1 MPVRELTSIAI
12 KGRCFPSDCMLE
24 LFPGAKHRVAF
35 VFGRNG
41 SGKSTLSE
49 SLRMM
54 VSNQLP
60 SGVECL
66 SLLDGDGRVLPDERD
81 VLSKAIV
88 FDEAFVEKQVKV
100 SSDGLNAIVMLG
112 DAGNLATRIEQA
124 NDDKDEEVRALEVRR
139 EKLAQFND
147 AGNPLSPEYHRGL
160 LTEALK
166 RPGGWCD
173 RQRDIK
179 ALSRSAS
186 VTSNLLE
193 QLSEMPIPEKSEASL
208 RQEIE
213 DGTKRLSSL
222 KAGDLLPDVPVLP
235 AFVTSIRE
243 SDLIGTLAQAID
255 KPVLSDREKRL
266 MEVAEQL
273 GTSRL
278 REASSYFSQ
287 EFVSYCP
294 YCFRDI
300 GDDESQSLIDAVSLV
315 LNEEADKH
323 ARELNASTLRSF
335 SIDLAEFE
343 CLEDAPIDEC
353 AKLVSSANA
362 IIAEYNDYLRRKSD
376 NLYAPIEI
384 GPLGLS
390 GVISEISQSL
400 SQISIAR
407 DAWNQAI
414 NSKNRIEAGLVDAN
428 KQLARIEVDSHLLQI
443 GAQSEALK
451 ALSKEILQSE
461 RKISDLER
469 KIRELEAQKSS
480 IKVALDSINK
490 SLAFIFLDPTRLVLE
505 GEGGEYVITSHG
517 ARVAPKDV
525 SHGERNAIALCY
537 FFTLIGEGKS
547 IDAVFSDEMLLVI
560 DDPVSS
566 FDHENRIGILSYLR
580 SVFSAVLDGNPDNKI
595 ICLTHD
601 GYAMN
606 AFDKMCRELVNR
618 TSRKDPSLKMKW
630 PGLFHLA
637 NGHLSKWSETSL
649 RYRDM
654 LTTMYDY
661 SLEPSDDL
669 RPHIGNVARRAL
681 EAFATFEYGMGLSEF
696 ADSPAVLS
704 RIDSESIRQ
713 YFSALLF
720 HLVLHAESHTEDAV
734 AIEGA
739 VETLPEYTSGTVDRI
754 IRDSLCLLYCLNK
767 EHVLTHLAERNGVES
782 VIENWVDGL
791 RSHDG

>member
-1 MPVRELTSIAI
+1 MSIQELNSVSIQ
-12 KGRCFPSDCMLE
+12 GRCFPSDCSLK
-24 LFPGAKHRVAF
+24 LFPGPKHRMAF

-49 SLRMM
+49 SLR
-54 VSNQLP
+54 VKASGQLP
-60 SGVECL
+60 AGIEAL
-66 SLLDGDGRVLPDERD
+66 SLLDGEGHVLHDEND
-81 VLSKAIV
+81 VLSKTVV
-88 FDEAFVEKQVKV
+88 FDEGFIEKRVQV
-100 SSDGLNAIVMLG
+100 SSDGLDAIVMLG
-112 DAGNLATRIEQA
+112 DAGDLATKIEQA
-124 NDDKDEEVRALEVRR
+124 NSEKDKEARALDARR

-147 AGNPLSPEYHRGL
+147 AGSPSSPEYHWNL
-160 LTEALK
+160 LTETLK
-166 RPGGWCD
+166 RSGGWCD

-186 VTSNLLE
+186 VTPNLLE
-193 QLSEMPIPEKSEASL
+193 QLSGMSMPEKSEAVL
-208 RQEIE
+208 REEIE
-213 DGTKRLSSL
+213 DGTRRLAHL

-235 AFVTSIRE
+235 AFVTSVNE
-243 SDLIGTLAQAID
+243 SDLIGILARVID
-255 KPVLSDREKRL
+255 KPVLNDREKRL
-266 MEVAEQL
+266 LEVAEQL

-278 REASSYFSQ
+278 RDASSYFSQ
-287 EFVSYCP
+287 DSVTYCP

-300 GDDESQSLIDAVSLV
+300 DDNESQSLIDAVSLV
-315 LNEEADKH
+315 LNDEAENH
-323 ARELNASTLRSF
+323 ARELRASVLRPF
-335 SIDLAEFE
+335 SIDLAAFE

-353 AKLVSSANA
+353 TELVSSANA
-362 IIAEYNDYLRRKSD
+362 IIAEYNDCLKRKSE

-384 GPLGLS
+384 APLGLS
-390 GVISEISQSL
+390 RLIGEISQSL
-400 SQISIAR
+400 SRISTAR
-407 DAWNQAI
+407 DAWNKAI
-414 NSKNRIEAGLVDAN
+414 NGKYGIEAELADAN
-428 KQLARIEVDSHLLQI
+428 KQLARIETDSHLLQI
-443 GAQSEALK
+443 RAQSEARE
-451 ALSKEILQSE
+451 ALSEEILQSE
-461 RKISDLER
+461 GKISDLER

-517 ARVAPKDV
+517 SRVAPKDV

-547 IDAVFSDEMLLVI
+547 VDAVFSDEVLLVI

-580 SVFSAVLDGNPDNKI
+580 SVFSAVLDGNPDSKI

-606 AFDKMCRELVNR
+606 AFEKMCRELVNR
-618 TSRKDPSLKMKW
+618 TSQKDPSSKMKW
-630 PGLFHLA
+630 PGLYHLS
-637 NGHLSKWSETSL
+637 NGCLSKWSETNL

-661 SLEPSDDL
+661 SLEPSDAL

-696 ADSPAVLS
+696 ADNPAVLS
-704 RIDSESIRQ
+704 RIDSEAVRR

-734 AIEGA
+734 VIEGM
-739 VETLPEYTSGTVDRI
+739 VETLPEYAPDTVDRI
-754 IRDSLCLLYCLNK
+754 IRDSLCLLYCLSK
-767 EHVLTHLAERNGVES
+767 EHVLTHLAERSGAES
-782 VIENWVDGL
+782 VIENWVRDL
-791 RSHDG
+791 HFA